1 MTSQATLTPADKP
14 DAQRSRRAPGA
25 DQSTSRTGE
34 AGVPTVSNAES
45 LAIHRWT
52 RESSEYPVELRDLA
66 HPPLELFAIGRES
79 ALAKPRVSIVG
90 TRNSTAYGERITRVL
105 VRALVRSGVSIVS
118 GMARGIDGA
127 AHRTT
132 LEERG
137 NTVAVLGTGVD
148 VPYPVGHRQLHRT
161 IGEQGLVLS
170 ENPPGTR
177 AGKGAFP
184 KRNRIIAALAPVT
197 IVVEAGFRSGAL
209 NTASQALELGR
220 VVAAV
225 PGPIDSDQ
233 SRGSNQLLRDG
244 AVLLASPDD
253 ALALLGVS
261 LPRIA
266 PPPPLL
272 PDSEQKIW
280 DAIASGYTETDAL
293 PAATNLTIA
302 ECLAAITSLEIMGL
316 VECSLAGEIRRR

>member
-1 MTSQATLTPADKP
+1 MTPQVSAT
-14 DAQRSRRAPGA
+14 RR
-25 DQSTSRTGE
+25 E
-34 AGVPTVSNAES
+34 AGTVQRWSRQSADYPKE
-45 LAIHRWT
+45 LA
-52 RESSEYPVELRDLA
+52 DLA
-66 HPPLELFAIGRES
+66 RPPSELFAIGRSS
-79 ALAKPRVSIVG
+79 ALSKPRVAIVG
-90 TRNSTAYGERITRVL
+90 TRNSSAYGERITRTLTRV
-105 VRALVRSGVSIVS
+105 LVRSGVSIVS
-118 GMARGIDGA
+118 GMARGIDAA
-127 AHRTT
+127 AHRTA
-132 LEERG
+132 LEDGG

-148 VPYPVGHRQLHRT
+148 VPYPVGHRLLHRA

-177 AGKGAFP
+177 AGQGAFP

-220 VVAAV
+220 TVAAV

-244 AVLLASPDD
+244 AVLIAAPDD

-261 LPRIA
+261 
-266 PPPPLL
+266 PPKESQERPPLL
-272 PDSEQKIW
+272 PDSEQKVW
-280 DAIASGYTETDAL
+280 DAIAEGFVATDHL
-293 PAATNLTIA
+293 PGATGLSIA
-302 ECLAAITSLEIMGL
+302 ECLAAITSLEILGL

>member
-1 MTSQATLTPADKP
+1 
-14 DAQRSRRAPGA
+14 
-25 DQSTSRTGE
+25 
-34 AGVPTVSNAES
+34 
-45 LAIHRWT
+45 
-52 RESSEYPVELRDLA
+52 
-66 HPPLELFAIGRES
+66 
-79 ALAKPRVSIVG
+79 
-90 TRNSTAYGERITRVL
+90 
-105 VRALVRSGVSIVS
+105 
-118 GMARGIDGA
+118 MARGIDAA
-127 AHRTT
+127 AHRTA
-132 LEERG
+132 LEEGG

-148 VPYPVGHRQLHRT
+148 VPYPVGHRLLHEA

-177 AGKGAFP
+177 AGQGAFP

-197 IVVEAGFRSGAL
+197 IVLEAGFRSGAL

-220 VVAAV
+220 TVAAV

-244 AVLLASPDD
+244 AVLIAAPDD

-261 LPRIA
+261 PPKGSQ

-272 PDSEQKIW
+272 PDSEQKVW
-280 DAIASGYTETDAL
+280 DAIAEGFVSTDDL
-293 PAATNLTIA
+293 PGATGLSIA
-302 ECLAAITSLEIMGL
+302 ECLAAITSLEILGL

>member
-1 MTSQATLTPADKP
+1 VTSLALARSSAKP
-14 DAQRSRRAPGA
+14 DPGP
-25 DQSTSRTGE
+25 SH
-34 AGVPTVSNAES
+34 TVKCWPKES
-45 LAIHRWT
+45 A
-52 RESSEYPVELRDLA
+52 EYPIELRDLA
-66 HPPLELFAIGRES
+66 HPPLELFTIGRES
-79 ALAKPRVSIVG
+79 ALSKPRVSIVG
-90 TRNSTAYGERITRVL
+90 TRNSTAYGERVTRTL
-105 VRALVRSGVSIVS
+105 ARALVRSGVSIVS

-127 AHRTT
+127 AHRTA
-132 LEERG
+132 LEEGG

-170 ENPPGTR
+170 ENAPGTR

-184 KRNRIIAALAPVT
+184 KRNRIIAALTPVT

-244 AVLLASPDD
+244 AVLIAAPDD
-253 ALALLGVS
+253 ALTLLGVT

-280 DAIASGYTETDAL
+280 DAIAGGYTDTDAL
-293 PAATNLTIA
+293 PAATDLTIA